1 MKVGLV
7 GKPNAGKSTFFT
19 AVTSASA
26 QIGDYPFTTI
36 DKNVGIAHVRKPCP
50 SKELSVE
57 PNPNNSLSI
66 NGIRYIPVEVIDV
79 AGLVPDAHKGKGMG
93 NKFLD
98 DLRQAD
104 VLVQVVDSSGNT
116 DLEGNST
123 EGADP
128 VSYTHLTLPTNREV

>member
-50 SKELSVE
+50 S
-57 PNPNNSLSI
+57 
-66 NGIRYIPVEVIDV
+66 
-79 AGLVPDAHKGKGMG
+79 
-93 NKFLD
+93 
-98 DLRQAD
+98 
-104 VLVQVVDSSGNT
+104 
-116 DLEGNST
+116 
-123 EGADP
+123 
-128 VSYTHLTLPTNREV
+128 